1 MITIRAARTTDAVYI
16 AEGIYEAFL
25 LPSSD
30 LAKDPTFHQR
40 WLDTLTRVCAQA
52 DTHTIVT
59 PTHGWQK

>member
-52 DTHTIVT
+52 DTL
-59 PTHGWQK
+59 